1 MAKIEILLPKMGESV
16 AEATITKFVTQP
28 GERVEAD
35 EPMVEIATDKVDSEV
50 PAPED
55 GTLVEWLVSEGDTVA
70 VGQAIARFEA
80 ETEGAQDISPAVA
93 PSDTV
98 APAPVSAETPE
109 AIKAPVP
116 VPSPS
121 PIEQPVP
128 VATDVKIPAE
138 SVLEALQSPLSE
150 MPPRLG
156 TSGRFYSPL
165 VRSIAQSEGITPV
178 ELETISGS
186 GAEGRV
192 TKKDILD
199 YIEQRGAS
207 VASPAVSTPIP
218 VSAVQSASKPMPS
231 AQSRPSASVS
241 GGDEIIEMDR
251 MRKMIADHMVRSVQ
265 TSPHVTS
272 FVEADVTRMVEWRN
286 RNKKAFQEA
295 HGTKLTFTPMIAE
308 AIVKAIRD
316 FPGVNA
322 SVDGDRIVIKKQI
335 NLGMAAALPSGNL
348 IVPVIRNADQLSL
361 VGLANQVNDLA
372 GRARAGKLKPD
383 DTSGGTYT
391 MSNVGTFGNVMGTP
405 IINQPQVAILAL
417 GAIRKKPAV
426 IETPEGDVVGVR
438 HMMFLSHSYD
448 HRVVD
453 GMLGGSFVRRV
464 ADYLEGFDLDRPI
477 V

>member
-1 MAKIEILLPKMGESV
+1 MATIEILLPKMGESV

-55 GTLVEWLVSEGDTVA
+55 GTLVEWLVAEGDTVA
-70 VGQAIARFEA
+70 VGQAIARFNLESESDQA
-80 ETEGAQDISPAVA
+80 PVPAAAAPPSPAPTPA
-93 PSDTV
+93 PAVVPAPVV
-98 APAPVSAETPE
+98 APAPAAPE
-109 AIKAPVP
+109 VVAAQAPEVP
-116 VPSPS
+116 V
-121 PIEQPVP
+121 
-128 VATDVKIPAE
+128 E
-138 SVLEALQSPLSE
+138 SVLAELQSPLAE
-150 MPPRLG
+150 LPPRLDS
-156 TSGRFYSPL
+156 SGRFYSPL
-165 VRSIAQSEGITPV
+165 VRSIAQSEGV
-178 ELETISGS
+178 SLAELETIPGSGS
-186 GAEGRV
+186 EGRV
-192 TKKDILD
+192 TKKDMLD
-199 YIEQRGAS
+199 HVARRTAPITVPSAPISAPS
-207 VASPAVSTPIP
+207 VKTAPTAKS
-218 VSAVQSASKPMPS
+218 S
-231 AQSRPSASVS
+231 AQSKPAISVA
-241 GGDEIIEMDR
+241 GGDEIVEMDR

-383 DTSGGTYT
+383 DTAGGTYT

-426 IETPEGDVVGVR
+426 IETPEGDVIGIR
-438 HMMFLSHSYD
+438 QMMFLSHSYD

-464 ADYLEGFDLDRPI
+464 ADYLEAFDLDRPI